1 MLPTKLFVIG
11 NGFDLHHSIPSRF
24 SDFRSFVRAQDPWI
38 FDAVEEYLP
47 VEEGWANLE
56 AALAEV
62 DPDQII
68 EDLGHLAPSYSSDD
82 WSDSGHHDF
91 QYEVDKLVERLS
103 TNLRSLFGKWI
114 RQLQIPQL
122 CQAAQPVEVLDP
134 AGAFL
139 SFNYTTTLTRTY
151 GIPRQQI
158 LYIHGCAEMAEEELI
173 LGHAWRSEERR
184 SLNDRPDVAYLDT
197 RLIEVHEILDAYF
210 SKTFK
215 PSYKLV
221 QQHAGFFE
229 WLSSV
234 QEVYL
239 LGHSLSKVDAP
250 YFEAMLQVPAVR
262 QARFNLAISEF
273 DDADVMSGRLA
284 ALGMPAQ
291 QIRLYAWSQLCSGQ
305 SPLWP

>member
-1 MLPTKLFVIG
+1 MQPTKLFVIG
-11 NGFDLHHSIPSRF
+11 NGFDLHHGIPSRF
-24 SDFRSFVRAQDPWI
+24 SDFRSFVMAQDTWI

-47 VEEGWANLE
+47 VKEGWADLE

-68 EDLGHLAPSYSSDD
+68 DDLGHFAPSYSSDE
-82 WSDSGHHDF
+82 WSDSGHGDF

-103 TNLRSLFGKWI
+103 TDLLSLFGKWI
-114 RQLQIPQL
+114 RQLQIPAPGQV
-122 CQAAQPVEVLDP
+122 AQPVEVLDP

-151 GIPRQQI
+151 DIPRQQI
-158 LYIHGCAEMAEEELI
+158 LYIHGCADLPEEKLI
-173 LGHAWRSEERR
+173 LGHAWPDEDRR
-184 SLNDRPDVAYLDT
+184 SLNDRPDVADLDT

-215 PSYKLV
+215 PSYKLI

-262 QARFNLAISEF
+262 QASFNLAISES
-273 DDADVMSGRLA
+273 DNAIVMSRRLA
-284 ALGMPAQ
+284 VLGVPAQ